1 MGGGGVTIEAQKKQK
16 RWGSERERKPCRF
29 CVNRVKTI
37 DYKDVNT
44 LKRFISDRGK
54 ILSRRITKNCTRHQH
69 QLAKAI
75 KRARI
80 LALLS
85 FTSK

>member
-1 MGGGGVTIEAQKKQK
+1 MSEPQKKSGKWVQERGK
-16 RWGSERERKPCRF
+16 RPCRF
-29 CVNRVKTI
+29 CVSNTKTI
-37 DYKDVNT
+37 DYKDVDT

-54 ILSRRITKNCTRHQH
+54 ILSRRITKNCTRHQR
-69 QLAKAI
+69 QLTRAI
-75 KRARI
+75 KRARV